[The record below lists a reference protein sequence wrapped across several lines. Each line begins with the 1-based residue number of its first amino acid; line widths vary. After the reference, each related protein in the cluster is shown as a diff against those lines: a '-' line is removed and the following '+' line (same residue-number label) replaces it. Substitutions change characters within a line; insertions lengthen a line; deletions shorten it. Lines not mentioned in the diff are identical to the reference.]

1 MGLTETWICP
11 EDSAAP
17 AALANN
23 FSFSHSPR
31 QVDWGGGTGLLISN
45 NCKYSTHS
53 PLCNHN
59 SFESHV
65 ITVTAPIKLLIVV
78 IYRPPWKILGTF
90 LEELNGL
97 LSSFVEDG
105 TPLLVFGDFNIHQH
119 KPYATDF
126 HSLLA
131 SFELELLTTTNTHKS
146 GSQLDL
152 IYTRNCVAA
161 SLWAVNSA
169 GFGSGNGGYAC
180 LGHWEGRARWR
191 PPPCPEPSRL
201 DDWFLGVARA
211 GSQGPNLVPFFSEVH
226 YELTGTWMAPFPA
239 RDRSRVEWSVA
250 MQLCPNTAFTW
261 HGKPLLPSRACR
273 HSSALTGSAYAA
285 CGEAAS
291 ALHALA
297 LLQVHQAKALR
308 DLHEGGHDP
317 EVLSELRTATDLTLW
332 ATKYTAWSLG
342 RAMSNMVVQEY
353 HLWLCLANMREA
365 GKVRFL
371 ECPRVPDWPLRRH
384 GGKLRPAVLHCTKAV
399 KAVDAPILRAEIAV
413 LLEKD
418 AIEPVPPA
426 DMRSGFY
433 SPYFIVPKKGG
444 GLRPILDL
452 RILNRAL
459 HKLLFKMLMQKCIFG
474 CVRPRYWFAVINLKD
489 VYFHVSILPCHRPF
503 LRFAFEGRQISTSP
517 ALRAVPIAPCLHES
531 SRGSPC
537 SLERRGHAHSQLP
550 RRLAHTGSGSVMRTQ
565 ALVLS
570 HLSRLGLRVNWEK
583 SKLSPMQRISF
594 LFIELDSVNQTSVNQ
609 SIAQSVLNC
618 LNTFES
624 RTAAPLSTNSFR
636 GSWGIWQL
644 QQQSRR

>member
-1 MGLTETWICP
+1 MLQPPSGRSTVPDSDPEMVAMLAWAAERVGLE
-11 EDSAAP
+11 
-17 AALANN
+17 
-23 FSFSHSPR
+23 
-31 QVDWGGGTGLLISN
+31 
-45 NCKYSTHS
+45 
-53 PLCNHN
+53 
-59 SFESHV
+59 
-65 ITVTAPIKLLIVV
+65 
-78 IYRPPWKILGTF
+78 
-90 LEELNGL
+90 
-97 LSSFVEDG
+97 
-105 TPLLVFGDFNIHQH
+105 
-119 KPYATDF
+119 
-126 HSLLA
+126 
-131 SFELELLTTTNTHKS
+131 
-146 GSQLDL
+146 
-152 IYTRNCVAA
+152 
-161 SLWAVNSA
+161 
-169 GFGSGNGGYAC
+169 
-180 LGHWEGRARWR
+180 WR

-211 GSQGPNLVPFFSEVH
+211 GSQGPNPVPFFSEVH

-273 HSSALTGSAYAA
+273 HSLALTGSAYAA
-285 CGEAAS
+285 CGEDAS

-308 DLHEGGHDP
+308 DLHEGGHDL

-365 GKVRFL
+365 GKVQFL
-371 ECPRVPDWPLRRH
+371 ECPHVPDWPLRRH
-384 GGKLRPAVLHCTKAV
+384 GGKLRPAVLHCTKTDFTSV
-399 KAVDAPILRAEIAV
+399 KAVDAPVLRAEIAV

-459 HKLLFKMLMQKCIFG
+459 HKLLFKMLMQKRIFG
-474 CVRPRYWFAVINLKD
+474 CVRPRYWFAAINLKD
-489 VYFHVSILPCHRPF
+489 AFFHVSILPCHRPF
-503 LRFAFEGRQISTSP
+503 LRFAFEGRNISTSP

-594 LFIELDSVNQTSVNQ
+594 LCIELDSVNQTSVNQ
-609 SIAQSVLNC
+609 SIAQSVLNF

-624 RTAAPLSTNSFR
+624 RTAAPSSTNSFR
-636 GSWGIWQL
+636 GSWSIWQL
-644 QQQSRR
+644 QRQSRRWGCSIWDCFNTGFNMAESRGGRSSTARSGSESLSGTGLQACCGLHGCLRQGLGGHVQQACNVRGLDGSPTALAHQLPRVASSTPGLEPSQEVLTRQARTGRTDNTATNDKKKTFSLTLLSFPQPLTVWLEFPNNA